1 MQQKC
6 QGIHPKIPHRPQ
18 KRGEGGEKQHTA
30 AHRPQ
35 QQIQPQ
41 LPLRPAEHEEED
53 RQARGH
59 AVQDVQRRRQ
69 AGQPQAEGPQQVIQ
83 QRRSHAQ
90 QDRLTEEQERLGES
104 RGHGASPEQPVEK
117 APPLL
122 TAVLIG
128 DGIDPAVHMELA
140 PVQGQLSDV

>member
-90 QDRLTEEQERLGES
+90 QDRLTEEQERLGERGAMAPHPNS
-104 RGHGASPEQPVEK
+104 RWK
-117 APPLL
+117 RPPR
-122 TAVLIG
+122 
-128 DGIDPAVHMELA
+128 
-140 PVQGQLSDV
+140 S

>member
-1 MQQKC
+1 MQQKR

-59 AVQDVQRRRQ
+59 AVQDVQR
-69 AGQPQAEGPQQVIQ
+69 
-83 QRRSHAQ
+83 
-90 QDRLTEEQERLGES
+90 
-104 RGHGASPEQPVEK
+104 
-117 APPLL
+117 
-122 TAVLIG
+122 
-128 DGIDPAVHMELA
+128 
-140 PVQGQLSDV
+140 